1 LEQNQCPQSTLELTK
16 PDGRAMTLY
25 GCGGPVRVDGP
36 APSPFPDPL
45 HVNLHLC
52 WHLLRD
58 VGIAGRQR
66 ALPLESE
73 AA

>member
-25 GCGGPVRVDGP
+25 GCGGRVRVDGP
-36 APSPFPDPL
+36 APSPLPEPL
-45 HVNLHLC
+45 HANPHPC
-52 WHLLRD
+52 RRPLRD
-58 VGIAGRQR
+58 AWIDGRQP
-66 ALPLESE
+66 ALPLEPE

>member
-1 LEQNQCPQSTLELTK
+1 MEQNQGLQFTLELAK
-16 PDGRAMTLY
+16 PDGRAMTQY
-25 GCGGPVRVDGP
+25 GFGGPVRVDAP

-45 HVNLHLC
+45 QANLHLC

-58 VGIAGRQR
+58 EGIYGRQR